1 MAIVT
6 ATEFKQNLGKYL
18 MLAKSEDVEIA
29 KNGKISVKLTS
40 ASSRADTANRKTG
53 SISSIFGALPSSG
66 ISLKQARDERLSKKC
81 GF

>member
-18 MLAKSEDVEIA
+18 MLAKSEDIKIT
-29 KNGKISVKLTS
+29 KNGKILVRLTS
-40 ASSRADTANRKTG
+40 MSSRSETAHHKTS
-53 SISSIFGALPSSG
+53 SISDIFGALSESG
-66 ISLKQARDERLSKKC
+66 ISLKQARDERLSRKC